1 MLSKL
6 VIFKMHRKGI
16 ENLNRNVI
24 NTIEIT
30 SNVQSNYEN
39 KSEYEKHFIEIKKI
53 HYLDD
58 IK

>member
-1 MLSKL
+1 
-6 VIFKMHRKGI
+6 MHRKGI